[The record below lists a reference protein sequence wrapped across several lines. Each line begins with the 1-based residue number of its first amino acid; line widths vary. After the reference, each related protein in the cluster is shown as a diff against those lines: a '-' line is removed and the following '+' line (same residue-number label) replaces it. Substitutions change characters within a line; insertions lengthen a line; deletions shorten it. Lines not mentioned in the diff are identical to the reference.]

1 MKKII
6 TSADVQSQ
14 NIIANAILPGASADS
29 IKADLQKS
37 IDLLED
43 LGAEPDILEE
53 FRTKTLETATKENI
67 VYKFNTS
74 NLKEKERMLL
84 SMETKPV
91 AGMTL
96 LATQNLK
103 NFLRSGYTSALSVS
117 KSAARELFKT
127 GKHRATSSCKR
138 WYAI

>member
-74 NLKEKERMLL
+74 NLKEKRTYAFINGNKTCRWHDAFGN
-84 SMETKPV
+84 TK
-91 AGMTL
+91 
-96 LATQNLK
+96 
-103 NFLRSGYTSALSVS
+103 S
-117 KSAARELFKT
+117 
-127 GKHRATSSCKR
+127 
-138 WYAI
+138 

>member
-1 MKKII
+1 MFNLKILLLMQYCLAQVLI
-6 TSADVQSQ
+6 QLKL
-14 NIIANAILPGASADS
+14 IC
-29 IKADLQKS
+29 KKS

-103 NFLRSGYTSALSVS
+103 NF
-117 KSAARELFKT
+117 
-127 GKHRATSSCKR
+127 
-138 WYAI
+138 